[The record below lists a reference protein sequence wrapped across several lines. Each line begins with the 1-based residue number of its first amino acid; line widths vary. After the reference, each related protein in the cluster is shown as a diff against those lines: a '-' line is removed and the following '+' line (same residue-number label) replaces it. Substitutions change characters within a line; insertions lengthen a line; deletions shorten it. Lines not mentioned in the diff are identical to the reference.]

1 MIKLMNLRRITM
13 NLVKRD
19 EYHMYKL
26 LLTDYG
32 MIDRKYPNA
41 KFMDYR
47 HTSAQKTKRYTRI
60 ETNIGRM

>member
-1 MIKLMNLRRITM
+1 MMKLMNLRRITM
-13 NLVKRD
+13 NLVKRN

-41 KFMDYR
+41 KFMDHR
-47 HTSAQKTKRYTRI
+47 HTSS
-60 ETNIGRM
+60 